1 LVLFNQII
9 EQGLTSS
16 FYTHTAFNSYGNDS
30 PKLAYN
36 ACEFVE
42 DDLSKFYIS
51 DLPVNS
57 I

>member
-1 LVLFNQII
+1 MIVNF
-9 EQGLTSS
+9 T
-16 FYTHTAFNSYGNDS
+16 
-30 PKLAYN
+30 
-36 ACEFVE
+36 E

>member
-1 LVLFNQII
+1 MIV
-9 EQGLTSS
+9 
-16 FYTHTAFNSYGNDS
+16 NST
-30 PKLAYN
+30 
-36 ACEFVE
+36 E